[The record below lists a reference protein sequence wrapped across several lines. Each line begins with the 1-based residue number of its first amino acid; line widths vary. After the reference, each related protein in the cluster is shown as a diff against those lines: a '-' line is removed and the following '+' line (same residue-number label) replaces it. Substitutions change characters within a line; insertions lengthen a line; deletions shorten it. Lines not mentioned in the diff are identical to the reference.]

1 MNHFLEQETSISKQL
16 VLDFFNSQGKDTL
29 IKELSLAAFELV
41 SQNKENQ
48 VEVLVEGLVDL
59 TLSGKLELTLV
70 LNLLEDLLEIAN
82 RQSVYVLFGFLE
94 KLVPEPIVNYS

>member
-1 MNHFLEQETSISKQL
+1 MNHFLEQEASISKQL

-41 SQNKENQ
+41 SQNRGNQ
-48 VEVLVEGLVDL
+48 AEVLVEGLVDL
-59 TLSGKLELTLV
+59 TLSRKLELTLV